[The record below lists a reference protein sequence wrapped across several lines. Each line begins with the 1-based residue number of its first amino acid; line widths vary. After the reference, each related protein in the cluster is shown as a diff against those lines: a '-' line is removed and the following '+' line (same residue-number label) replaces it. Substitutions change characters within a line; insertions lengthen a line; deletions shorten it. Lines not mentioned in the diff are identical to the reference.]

1 MLQDGRQTPLV
12 SNIIPLGVL
21 VLLEGIC
28 FLVDGIIGQMHA
40 EVIQVAAHWAL
51 VLLCG
56 KTSQTFFV
64 NEAPK
69 W

>member
-1 MLQDGRQTPLV
+1 MLQDGRQTPLM
-12 SNIIPLGVL
+12 SHIIPLGVL

-40 EVIQVAAHWAL
+40 EVIQVATHWAL

-56 KTSQTFFV
+56 KTSQTFFE